1 MRNVTRSVRRF
12 GLVLGLTIVS
22 IASVVLSG
30 SATGQNTVATQA
42 SGPCALL
49 TIDDIQP
56 LAPNTKIADGL
67 PTSFDLGYSA
77 CRYTWGAG
85 FQHYTLD
92 VTVGEASRMFSG
104 MPPDMVKPA
113 LQALVAA
120 GTADALIP
128 EVGDAAIFKADSPAY
143 VCASGYLKGRI
154 LQVRL
159 DGSEAR
165 EKKDQVIGLL
175 KTAASRF

>member
-1 MRNVTRSVRRF
+1 
-12 GLVLGLTIVS
+12 
-22 IASVVLSG
+22 
-30 SATGQNTVATQA
+30 
-42 SGPCALL
+42 
-49 TIDDIQP
+49 
-56 LAPNTKIADGL
+56 
-67 PTSFDLGYSA
+67 
-77 CRYTWGAG
+77 
-85 FQHYTLD
+85 
-92 VTVGEASRMFSG
+92 MFSG